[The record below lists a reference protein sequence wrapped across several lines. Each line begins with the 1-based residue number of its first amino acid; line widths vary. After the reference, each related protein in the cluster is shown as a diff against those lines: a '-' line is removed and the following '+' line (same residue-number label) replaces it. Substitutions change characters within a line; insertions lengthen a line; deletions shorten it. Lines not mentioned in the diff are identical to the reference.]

1 MYCFQFAVFL
11 LVILIVK
18 IAIGIVAFVTIHK
31 GGWEDAVRDTITN
44 TFGNYT
50 LGETNALNDEVDS
63 LQRNVSQCCMLKKY
77 GPIFFSTYKSYPLQ
91 LPA

>member
-18 IAIGIVAFVTIHK
+18 IAVGIAAFVTIHK
-31 GGWEDAVRDTITN
+31 GGWEEAVRDTITT

-50 LGETNALNDEVDS
+50 LGASNALNDEVDN
-63 LQRNVSQCCMLKKY
+63 LQRNVSQCCMLKKIWA
-77 GPIFFSTYKSYPLQ
+77 IFLFHI
-91 LPA
+91 